1 METMNWVSPRHEE
14 IKMDAEIGSYQ
25 VDPDVPERGGEYA
38 ASSRVADPALALR
51 SVEAAARA
59 A

>member
-1 METMNWVSPRHEE
+1 MNWLNPRYEE

-38 ASSRVADPALALR
+38 GTSHVADAVSARR
-51 SVEAAARA
+51 SAQAVPGAT
-59 A
+59 

>member
-1 METMNWVSPRHEE
+1 MNWANPRYEE

-38 ASSRVADPALALR
+38 SSSRITDGPAALR
-51 SVEAAARA
+51 SVEASARA

>member
-1 METMNWVSPRHEE
+1 MNWLNPRYEE

-38 ASSRVADPALALR
+38 GVTHLVDAHAACGTA
-51 SVEAAARA
+51 EAVHRA
-59 A
+59 T

>member
-1 METMNWVSPRHEE
+1 MNWAYPRYEE

-38 ASSRVADPALALR
+38 
-51 SVEAAARA
+51 SVTHLVDAPAARRPA
-59 A
+59 EAVHRGT

>member
-1 METMNWVSPRHEE
+1 MNWANPRYEE

-38 ASSRVADPALALR
+38 ASTRVADAPVALR